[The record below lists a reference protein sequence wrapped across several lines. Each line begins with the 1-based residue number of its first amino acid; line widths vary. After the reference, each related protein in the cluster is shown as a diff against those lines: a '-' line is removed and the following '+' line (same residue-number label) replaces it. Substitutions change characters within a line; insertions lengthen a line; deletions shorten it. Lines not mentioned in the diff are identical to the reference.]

1 MRLKSRALVRYAIF
15 IIALYIVML
24 AATAPATLLARM
36 LPPQSGLQLGYLSGT
51 LWQGTVDKASF
62 PSALGQVQVRDIRWE
77 LQWSYLLRGELA
89 LKLESAEAVGNIIV
103 ARSWR
108 TLRIAQADLALP
120 AAELAQ
126 ILPALMH
133 WEPEGEVQL
142 QTRSFA
148 LQSNSEAMLTWRN
161 AALNLSSLQPLG
173 DYRLNIRYT
182 AEKMELQLETQQGDL
197 KLAGQGSYSA
207 QAGLKFQG
215 TAQTDAAHAAD
226 LKKLLEVIG
235 QNRGDGVH
243 AFSLA
248 LR

>member
-1 MRLKSRALVRYAIF
+1 MLFKSWALVRYAVF
-15 IIALYIVML
+15 IAALYIVML

-36 LPPQSGLQLGYLSGT
+36 LPPQSEVQLGYLSGT
-51 LWQGTVDKASF
+51 LWQGTLDKASF
-62 PSALGQVQVRDIRWE
+62 PSALGLVQVRDISWE

-89 LKLESAEAVGNIIV
+89 FKLESAEAVGNLII

-120 AAELAQ
+120 ATELAQ

-133 WEPEGEVQL
+133 WEPEGEVEF
-142 QTRSFA
+142 QTRGFA
-148 LQSNSEAMLTWRN
+148 LHNSSEAVLTWRN

-173 DYRLNIRYT
+173 DYRLNVRNT
-182 AEKMELQLETQQGDL
+182 AEKIDLQLDTQQGAL
-197 KLAGQGSYSA
+197 KLAGLGSYSA
-207 QAGLKFQG
+207 QVGLQFQG
-215 TAQTDAAHAAD
+215 TAQTDAAYAAD
-226 LKKLLEVIG
+226 LKKLLEAIG

-243 AFSLA
+243 AFSIA